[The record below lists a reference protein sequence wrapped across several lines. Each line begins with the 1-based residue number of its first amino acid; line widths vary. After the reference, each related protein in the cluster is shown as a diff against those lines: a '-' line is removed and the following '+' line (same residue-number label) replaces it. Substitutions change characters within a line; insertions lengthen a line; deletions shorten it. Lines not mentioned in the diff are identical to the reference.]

1 MKVSIIIPSYGSYHL
16 LDECLNRIY
25 RNTDVIGHEII
36 VVCNG
41 TDEASAQIVMQNG
54 LKLVWVKEAIGF
66 TLATN
71 MGLKLATNP
80 ITLVMNTDAYILDY
94 WPKNKWLD
102 ELVEPFNNPKVGI
115 VGTNVMYS
123 KWGPYLPF
131 FCTAI
136 RTSLFSE
143 IGYLDEAFSPGYGED
158 LDFCIR
164 TRLSGYETISID
176 EKDSIADDDN
186 QMMVTPYP
194 LYHRGAQS
202 FTDEVKRQ
210 DYIMN
215 QYVVMNN
222 KWGPSL
228 PQK

>member
-1 MKVSIIIPSYGSYHL
+1 MKVSIVIPSYGSYHL

-41 TDEASAQIVMQNG
+41 TDDVSADIVIKNG

-71 MGLKLATNP
+71 MGLKLVTNP
-80 ITLVMNTDAYILDY
+80 ITLVMNTDAHILDY
-94 WPKNKWLD
+94 WPKNEWLNK
-102 ELVEPFNNPKVGI
+102 LVKPFENPKVGI
-115 VGTNVMYS
+115 TGTSVMVS
-123 KWGPYLPF
+123 SWGDYLPF

-158 LDFCIR
+158 LDFCVR
-164 TRLSGYETISID
+164 TRLAGYKVMTVD
-176 EKDSIADDDN
+176 EDAVPDDIN
-186 QMMVTPYP
+186 QMNVSSYP
-194 LYHRGAQS
+194 LWHRGAQS

-210 DYIMN
+210 EYIRN

-222 KWGPSL
+222 KWGPTL
-228 PQK
+228 

>member
-1 MKVSIIIPSYGSYHL
+1 MKVSIVIPSYGSYHL

-41 TDEASAQIVMQNG
+41 TDEISANIVIQNG

-71 MGLKLATNP
+71 MGLKLVTNP
-80 ITLVMNTDAYILDY
+80 ITLVMNTDAHVLDY
-94 WPKNKWLD
+94 WPKNQWLD
-102 ELVEPFNNPKVGI
+102 VLTKPFENPKVGI
-115 VGTNVMYS
+115 TGTSVMVS
-123 KWGPYLPF
+123 SWGDYLPF

-143 IGYLDEAFSPGYGED
+143 LGYLDEAFSPGYGED
-158 LDFCIR
+158 LDFCVR
-164 TRLSGYETISID
+164 ARLAGYDVMTID
-176 EKDSIADDDN
+176 GDSVPDNVN
-186 QMMVTPYP
+186 QMNVSSYP
-194 LYHRGAQS
+194 LWHRGQQS
-202 FTDEVKRQ
+202 FTDEAKRQ
-210 DYIMN
+210 GYIRN
-215 QYVVMNN
+215 QYIVMNK

-228 PQK
+228 PHK

>member
-1 MKVSIIIPSYGSYHL
+1 MKVSIVIPSYGSYHL
-16 LDECLNRIY
+16 LDECLSRIY

-41 TDEASAQIVMQNG
+41 TDEISANIVIQNG

-80 ITLVMNTDAYILDY
+80 ITLVMNTDAHVLDY
-94 WPKNKWLD
+94 WPKNQWLD
-102 ELVEPFNNPKVGI
+102 VLTKPFENPKVGI
-115 VGTNVMYS
+115 TGTSVMVS
-123 KWGPYLPF
+123 SWGDYLPF

-143 IGYLDEAFSPGYGED
+143 LGYLDEAFSPGYGED
-158 LDFCIR
+158 LDFCVR
-164 TRLSGYETISID
+164 TRLAGYDVMTID
-176 EKDSIADDDN
+176 GDSVPDDVN
-186 QMMVTPYP
+186 QMNVSSYP
-194 LYHRGAQS
+194 LWHRGQQS
-202 FTDEVKRQ
+202 FTDDVKRQ
-210 DYIMN
+210 QYIAN
-215 QYVVMNN
+215 QYVVMNK

-228 PQK
+228 

>member
-1 MKVSIIIPSYGSYHL
+1 MKVSIVIPSYGSYHL

-41 TDEASAQIVMQNG
+41 TDDVSADIVIKNG

-71 MGLKLATNP
+71 MGLKLVTNP
-80 ITLVMNTDAYILDY
+80 ITLVMNTDAHILDY
-94 WPKNKWLD
+94 WPKNEWLNK
-102 ELVEPFNNPKVGI
+102 LVKPFENPKVGI
-115 VGTNVMYS
+115 TGTSVMVS
-123 KWGPYLPF
+123 SWGDYLPF

-143 IGYLDEAFSPGYGED
+143 LGYLDEAFSPGYGED
-158 LDFCIR
+158 LDFCVR
-164 TRLSGYETISID
+164 TRLAGYKVMTVD
-176 EKDSIADDDN
+176 EDAVPDDIN
-186 QMMVTPYP
+186 QMNVSSYP
-194 LYHRGAQS
+194 LWHRGAQS

-210 DYIMN
+210 EYIRN
-215 QYVVMNN
+215 QYVVMNQ

-228 PQK
+228 

>member
-1 MKVSIIIPSYGSYHL
+1 MKVSIVIPSYGSHHL

-25 RNTDVIGHEII
+25 RNTDVNGHEII

-41 TDEASAQIVMQNG
+41 TDDDSPIIVMQNG

-80 ITLVMNTDAYILDY
+80 ITLVMNTDAHVLDY
-94 WPKNKWLD
+94 WPKNEWLNV
-102 ELVEPFNNPKVGI
+102 LTRPFENPKIGI
-115 VGTNVMYS
+115 TGTSVMYS
-123 KWGPYLPF
+123 PWGEYLPF

-136 RTSLFSE
+136 RTSLFSKL
-143 IGYLDEAFSPGYGED
+143 GYLDEAFSPGYGED
-158 LDFCIR
+158 LDFCVR
-164 TRLSGYETISID
+164 TKLAGYEIMTID
-176 EKDSIADDDN
+176 KNAVPDDIN
-186 QMMVTPYP
+186 EMYVSYYP

-210 DYIMN
+210 EYIEN
-215 QYVVMNN
+215 QHVVMTK

-228 PQK
+228 

>member
-1 MKVSIIIPSYGSYHL
+1 MKVSIVIPSYGSCDL

-41 TDEASAQIVMQNG
+41 ADDDSAQIVMQNG

-80 ITLVMNTDAYILDY
+80 ITLVMNTDAHILDY

-102 ELVEPFNNPKVGI
+102 ELTKPFENPKVGI

-123 KWGPYLPF
+123 RWGDFLPF

-143 IGYLDEAFSPGYGED
+143 LGYLDEAFSPGYGED
-158 LDFCIR
+158 LDFCVR
-164 TRLSGYETISID
+164 TRLAGYELVSVDEDESIN
-176 EKDSIADDDN
+176 DN
-186 QMMVTPYP
+186 ANEMMVSSYP

-210 DYIMN
+210 EYIRN
-215 QYVVMNN
+215 HYVVMTK

-228 PQK
+228 KF

>member
-1 MKVSIIIPSYGSYHL
+1 MKVSIVIPSYGSYHL

-41 TDEASAQIVMQNG
+41 TDEISANIVIQNG

-71 MGLKLATNP
+71 MGLKLVTNP
-80 ITLVMNTDAYILDY
+80 ITLVMNTDAHVLDY
-94 WPKNKWLD
+94 WPKNQWLD
-102 ELVEPFNNPKVGI
+102 VLTKPFENPKVGI
-115 VGTNVMYS
+115 TGTSVMVS
-123 KWGPYLPF
+123 SWGDYLPF

-143 IGYLDEAFSPGYGED
+143 LGYLDEAFSPGYGED
-158 LDFCIR
+158 LDFCVR
-164 TRLSGYETISID
+164 ARLAGYDVMTID
-176 EKDSIADDDN
+176 GDSVPDNVN
-186 QMMVTPYP
+186 QMNVSSYP
-194 LYHRGAQS
+194 LWHRGQQS

-210 DYIMN
+210 EYIRN
-215 QYVVMNN
+215 QYVVMNK
-222 KWGPSL
+222 KWGPAL
-228 PQK
+228 